1 MERDM
6 RVIDLRSD
14 TVTHPTSDMRRAMVE
29 AELGDD
35 VLGDDPTVHR
45 LEALA
50 AEHMGKEA
58 AVFVSSGTMG
68 NLLAILSWCN
78 RGDEVILGAEA
89 HVLWHESAGSA
100 AVAGALLRAVPN
112 DAGGRLAPADVEAAI
127 RTYRGGV
134 SPTGLVALEN
144 TQNRCNGA
152 VLTAAD
158 TKAVTDVAHKHG
170 LPVHLDGA
178 RVFNAAVAL
187 GVPATTL
194 TVEVDSVTFC
204 FSKGLSAPVGSALRG
219 PSDFIGRARKW
230 RKILGGGMRQA
241 GVLAAAGIV
250 GLQEMVPRLAEDH
263 ENAQQLA
270 HGLASIPGIVI
281 DPKAI
286 QTNIVFFEWQG
297 GSGQEFLANVNERGL
312 KISGAAPRFR
322 MVTHWGIN
330 GEDIEE
336 ALEIIAA
343 AAKEAIP
350 T

>member
-1 MERDM
+1 M
-6 RVIDLRSD
+6 RTIDLRSD
-14 TVTHPTSDMRRAMVE
+14 TVTHPTPEMRRAMVE

-35 VLGDDPTVHR
+35 VLGDDPTAQR
-45 LEALA
+45 LEAMS

-58 AVFVSSGTMG
+58 AVYVSSGTMG

-78 RGDEVILGAEA
+78 RGDEVILGTEA

-100 AVAGALLRAVPN
+100 AVAGTLLRTVPN
-112 DAGGRLAPADVEAAI
+112 DTGGRLNPTDVEAAI

-158 TKAVTDVAHKHG
+158 TKAVADVAHNHG

-178 RVFNAAVAL
+178 RIFNAAVAL
-187 GVPATTL
+187 GVPATDL
-194 TVEVDSVTFC
+194 TAEVDSVSFC
-204 FSKGLSAPVGSALRG
+204 FSKGLSAPIGSALCG
-219 PSDFIGRARKW
+219 SFEFIERARKW
-230 RKILGGGMRQA
+230 RKMLGGGMRQV
-241 GVLAAAGIV
+241 GVLAAAGII
-250 GLQEMVPRLAEDH
+250 GLEQMIPRLAEDH
-263 ENAQQLA
+263 ENAQRLA
-270 HGLASIPGIVI
+270 KGLANVPGIVI
-281 DPKAI
+281 DPASI

-297 GSGQEFLANVNERGL
+297 GPGQEFLAKVNERGL

-330 GEDIEE
+330 GEDVEE
-336 ALEIIAA
+336 ALETIEA
-343 AAKEAIP
+343 AAKEA
-350 T
+350 TAANV

>member
-1 MERDM
+1 M
-6 RVIDLRSD
+6 RTIDLRSD
-14 TVTHPTSDMRRAMVE
+14 TVTHPTPEMRRAMVE

-35 VLGDDPTVHR
+35 VLGDDPTVQR
-45 LEALA
+45 LEVIA
-50 AEHMGKEA
+50 AESMGKEA
-58 AVFVSSGTMG
+58 SVFVSSGTMG

-100 AVAGALLRAVPN
+100 AVAGALLRTVPN
-112 DAGGRLAPADVEAAI
+112 DAGGRLDPADVEAAV

-152 VLTAAD
+152 VLTASD
-158 TKAVTDVAHKHG
+158 TKSVTDVAHKHG

-178 RVFNAAVAL
+178 RIFNAAVAL
-187 GVPATTL
+187 GVPAAEL
-194 TVEVDSVTFC
+194 TAEVDSVSFC
-204 FSKGLSAPVGSALRG
+204 FSKGLSAPVGSALCG
-219 PSDFIGRARKW
+219 SFDFIARARKW
-230 RKILGGGMRQA
+230 RKMLGGGMRQV

-250 GLQEMVPRLAEDH
+250 GLQQMVPRLAEDH

-270 HGLASIPGIVI
+270 LGLAKIPGIVI
-281 DPKAI
+281 DPNSI

-297 GSGQEFLANVNERGL
+297 GPGQTFLAKVNERGL

-350 T
+350 TKV

>member
-1 MERDM
+1 M
-6 RVIDLRSD
+6 RTIDLRSD
-14 TVTHPTSDMRRAMVE
+14 TVTHPTPEMRRAMVE

-35 VLGDDPTVHR
+35 VLGDDPTVQR
-45 LEALA
+45 LETIA
-50 AEHMGKEA
+50 AESMGKEA
-58 AVFVSSGTMG
+58 SVFVSSGTMG

-89 HVLWHESAGSA
+89 HILWHESAGSA
-100 AVAGALLRAVPN
+100 AVAGALLRTVPN
-112 DAGGRLAPADVEAAI
+112 DAGGRLDPADVEAAV

-152 VLTAAD
+152 VLTASD

-187 GVPATTL
+187 GVPAVEL
-194 TVEVDSVTFC
+194 TAEVDSVSFC
-204 FSKGLSAPVGSALRG
+204 FSKGLSAPVGSALCG
-219 PSDFIGRARKW
+219 SFDFIGRARKW
-230 RKILGGGMRQA
+230 RKMLGGGMRQV

-250 GLQEMVPRLAEDH
+250 GLQQMVPRLAEDH

-270 HGLASIPGIVI
+270 LGLANIPGIVI
-281 DPKAI
+281 DPNSI
-286 QTNIVFFEWQG
+286 QTNIVFFEWRG
-297 GSGQEFLANVNERGL
+297 GPGQEFLAKVNERGL

-330 GEDIEE
+330 SEDIEE

-350 T
+350 AKA

>member
-1 MERDM
+1 M

-50 AEHMGKEA
+50 ADHMGKEA

-100 AVAGALLRAVPN
+100 AVAGALLRPVPN

-127 RTYRGGV
+127 RTYRSGV

-158 TKAVTDVAHKHG
+158 TKAVTDVAHRHN

-187 GVPATTL
+187 GVPATAL
-194 TVEVDSVTFC
+194 TEEVDSVTFC
-204 FSKGLSAPVGSALRG
+204 FSKGLSAPVGSALCG
-219 PSDFIGRARKW
+219 PSDFIARARKW

-250 GLQEMVPRLAEDH
+250 GLQQMVPRLAEDH

-281 DPKAI
+281 DPTAI

-297 GSGQEFLANVNERGL
+297 ASGQEFLANVNDRGL

-343 AAKEAIP
+343 AAKEAIL